1 MWYTVV
7 ENSRLGYDSNRSVNK
22 HRATHVV
29 YRSST
34 LTSKSSCAALFFH
47 FFTLPFWQKNYSAVN
62 ASVSLIPNP
71 SYTVVMVSSDHVYL
85 QALKD
90 SLVKYDEVFDFV
102 YPPVEWE
109 EDGKTWRRIASTKPV
124 TREDVIDFK
133 REFRSQLKYWQVRE
147 QGLCRA
153 RRELYAQCFGE

>member
-1 MWYTVV
+1 M
-7 ENSRLGYDSNRSVNK
+7 
-22 HRATHVV
+22 
-29 YRSST
+29 
-34 LTSKSSCAALFFH
+34 
-47 FFTLPFWQKNYSAVN
+47 
-62 ASVSLIPNP
+62 
-71 SYTVVMVSSDHVYL
+71 

-90 SLVKYDEVFDFV
+90 SLDKYDEVFDFV

-124 TREDVIDFK
+124 TRDDVIDFK